1 MSSAFRTVGIG
12 TFRVLCC
19 PHINEPPGPWGDRWR
34 MRPLG
39 GGMGGADALK
49 ERRIMVKAG
58 GWVLGITFA
67 ARSFAIVRQPKQFI
81 SPDLIIALEIIVVK

>member
-1 MSSAFRTVGIG
+1 
-12 TFRVLCC
+12 
-19 PHINEPPGPWGDRWR
+19 
-34 MRPLG
+34 
-39 GGMGGADALK
+39 MGGADALN
-49 ERRIMVKAG
+49 ERRIMVEAG